1 MWLLLLSYKTKEF
14 FYFIQSA
21 VKAGRTRRAQK
32 LSQQTTVRM
41 SINGEITAV
50 RISRRSSIAD
60 EELHDKPDYEYDFI
74 KPDEDEK
81 PRRPISGGRN
91 RTSRPKTGRVAKHK
105 ETVDNSEHIMRADSD
120 QINLEKLLHSML
132 DLNGSKSSSA
142 LRTQRPRP
150 FSAHQL
156 SSGGGGGIA
165 QDRPDSVISD
175 DSSVARRQRQRPFSA
190 HDSQLRTNYSFSN
203 DKVDQID
210 RENQRLLREIL
221 KNQAKK
227 VPAKQP
233 VFAKRQEPLKVK
245 SSASLNR
252 MRFQQQVERDNLVSI
267 TRGRSQTH

>member
-1 MWLLLLSYKTKEF
+1 
-14 FYFIQSA
+14 
-21 VKAGRTRRAQK
+21 
-32 LSQQTTVRM
+32 M

-50 RISRRSSIAD
+50 RISRRSSIAE
-60 EELHDKPDYEYDFI
+60 EELHDKPDYESDFI
-74 KPDEDEK
+74 RPDQDER
-81 PRRPISGGRN
+81 PRRPSSGGRN
-91 RTSRPKTGRVAKHK
+91 RTSRPSTGRVSKHK

-132 DLNGSKSSSA
+132 DLNDNKQSSSA
-142 LRTQRPRP
+142 LRTQRQRP

-156 SSGGGGGIA
+156 SVGRGVVKK
-165 QDRPDSVISD
+165 DRPDSVISD
-175 DSSVARRQRQRPFSA
+175 DPSFARRQRQRPFSA

-221 KNQAKK
+221 RNQAKK
-227 VPAKQP
+227 VPSKQP

-252 MRFQQQVERDNLVSI
+252 MRFQQQVERENLVSI
-267 TRGRSQTH
+267 AG

>member
-1 MWLLLLSYKTKEF
+1 
-14 FYFIQSA
+14 
-21 VKAGRTRRAQK
+21 
-32 LSQQTTVRM
+32 M

-60 EELHDKPDYEYDFI
+60 EELHDKPDYNYDYI
-74 KPDEDEK
+74 RPDEDEK
-81 PRRPISGGRN
+81 ARRPISGGRK
-91 RTSRPKTGRVAKHK
+91 RTSRPMSGKVPKHK
-105 ETVDNSEHIMRADSD
+105 DAVDNSEHIMRADSD

-132 DLNGSKSSSA
+132 DLNDNKKNSSA
-142 LRTQRPRP
+142 LRTQRQRP

-156 SSGGGGGIA
+156 SAGRGGGGIK
-165 QDRPDSVISD
+165 QDRPNSVISD
-175 DSSVARRQRQRPFSA
+175 DPSFARRQRQRPFSA

-252 MRFQQQVERDNLVSI
+252 MRFQQQVERENLVSI
-267 TRGRSQTH
+267 AGCWMFPIFKIMVNQTGKFVSCVGKVRWPK